1 MTDALVVLV
10 TAGSESE
17 AETIANALLD
27 ERLAACVNIGG
38 PMRSLYR
45 WQGRIADDREWQLV
59 IKTRSDLF
67 DALADR
73 VRALHSYDVPEII
86 GLPGLPRVAGSH
98 VLPKLNACPSDL
110 LVPARLPL

>member
-10 TAGSESE
+10 TVGSESE
-17 AETIANALLD
+17 AETIARALLD
-27 ERLAACVNIGG
+27 ERLAACVTIGG
-38 PMRSLYR
+38 PIRSLYR

-59 IKTRSDLF
+59 IKTRADLF

-86 GLPGLPRVAGSH
+86 GLPVTVGSPTYLEWLEE
-98 VLPKLNACPSDL
+98 VTRRRS
-110 LVPARLPL
+110 

>member
-1 MTDALVVLV
+1 MPDALVVLV
-10 TAGSESE
+10 TVGSESE
-17 AETIANALLD
+17 AETIATALLD

-38 PMRSLYR
+38 PIRSLYR

-73 VRALHSYDVPEII
+73 VRVLHSYDVPEII
-86 GLPGLPRVAGSH
+86 GLPVTVG
-98 VLPKLNACPSDL
+98 N
-110 LVPARLPL
+110 PAYLEWLEEATRPQS

>member
-17 AETIANALLD
+17 AETIARALLD
-27 ERLAACVNIGG
+27 ERLAACVTVGG
-38 PMRSLYR
+38 PIRSLYR
-45 WQGRIADDREWQLV
+45 WQGRLADDREWQLV
-59 IKTRSDLF
+59 IKTRADLF

-86 GLPGLPRVAGSH
+86 GLPATVGNPAYLEWLEEATRPR
-98 VLPKLNACPSDL
+98 N
-110 LVPARLPL
+110 

>member
-1 MTDALVVLV
+1 MPAALVVLV
-10 TAGSESE
+10 TVGSESE
-17 AETIANALLD
+17 AETIATALLD

-38 PMRSLYR
+38 PIRSLYR

-86 GLPGLPRVAGSH
+86 GLPVTVGNPTYLEWLEEATRPQS
-98 VLPKLNACPSDL
+98 
-110 LVPARLPL
+110 

>member
-1 MTDALVVLV
+1 MPDALVVLV
-10 TAGSESE
+10 TVGSESE
-17 AETIANALLD
+17 AETIATALLD

-38 PMRSLYR
+38 PIRSLYR

-73 VRALHSYDVPEII
+73 VRVLHSYDVPEII
-86 GLPGLPRVAGSH
+86 GLPVTVGS
-98 VLPKLNACPSDL
+98 
-110 LVPARLPL
+110 PAYMEWLEEATHPQS

>member
-17 AETIANALLD
+17 AETIARTLLD
-27 ERLAACVNIGG
+27 ERLAACVTVGG
-38 PMRSLYR
+38 PIRSLYR
-45 WQGRIADDREWQLV
+45 WQGRLADDREWQLV

-86 GLPGLPRVAGSH
+86 GLPVTVG
-98 VLPKLNACPSDL
+98 N
-110 LVPARLPL
+110 PAYLEWLEEATHSRS

>member
-38 PMRSLYR
+38 PVRSLYR

-59 IKTRSDLF
+59 IKTQAALF

-86 GLPGLPRVAGSH
+86 GLPVTAGS
-98 VLPKLNACPSDL
+98 
-110 LVPARLPL
+110 PAYLAWLEETTYSRS

>member
-17 AETIANALLD
+17 AETIATALLD

-73 VRALHSYDVPEII
+73 VQALHSYDVPEVVA
-86 GLPGLPRVAGSH
+86 LPVTAGS
-98 VLPKLNACPSDL
+98 
-110 LVPARLPL
+110 PAYLAWLEEATYSRS

>member
-10 TAGSESE
+10 TVGSESE

-38 PMRSLYR
+38 PIRSLYR

-73 VRALHSYDVPEII
+73 VQALHSYDVPEVVA
-86 GLPGLPRVAGSH
+86 LPVTAGS
-98 VLPKLNACPSDL
+98 
-110 LVPARLPL
+110 PAYLEWLKEAARPRS

>member
-17 AETIANALLD
+17 AETIATALLD
-27 ERLAACVNIGG
+27 ERLAACVNVGG

-59 IKTRSDLF
+59 IKTRLDLF
-67 DALADR
+67 AALADR

-86 GLPGLPRVAGSH
+86 GLPVTAGS
-98 VLPKLNACPSDL
+98 
-110 LVPARLPL
+110 PAYLAWLKETTYSRS

>member
-1 MTDALVVLV
+1 MSDALVVLV
-10 TAGSESE
+10 TVGSESE
-17 AETIANALLD
+17 AETIAKALLD

-45 WQGRIADDREWQLV
+45 WQGRIADDNEWQLV

-73 VRALHSYDVPEII
+73 VRALHSYDVPEIV
-86 GLPGLPRVAGSH
+86 GLPVTAGS
-98 VLPKLNACPSDL
+98 
-110 LVPARLPL
+110 PAYLEWLKEAVRPRS